1 MIFEP
6 AGYGD
11 RPPIGP
17 VRGTYWP
24 LVAILL
30 GVHNGLRYIYDRMDG
45 LRARRLCGK
54 GRDHEH

>member
-6 AGYGD
+6 AGYGN
-11 RPPIGP
+11 RPPIG
-17 VRGTYWP
+17 GSGGF
-24 LVAILL
+24 LLLAAILL
-30 GVHNGLRYIYDRMDG
+30 GVHNGLRYIYDGMDG